1 MTMKTTLKLSIVATA
16 ILASNAY
23 AKTEL
28 KVGFNEAYNSPIY
41 HGMVTASKE
50 LKKLSGG
57 ELTMRLYEGGQLGS
71 VHEMLEQ
78 VSLGEIDMSMQVFGG
93 YAQYV
98 PELGALETAYI
109 VKDFDH
115 LRKIFNG
122 QWGLKIRAELEDNFD
137 LKPIDMWYFGV
148 RQTTSNRPINS
159 IDDMKGMKLRTP
171 NAKALIDYA
180 KATGAIP
187 SPIAYAEV
195 YLALQTNAVDGQEN
209 PIPSIEA
216 MKFYEVQ
223 KYLAMTNHV
232 VQDQTISINSDS
244 WDDLSEQEQKWL
256 ISALHA
262 GGAEAERR
270 INENTDK
277 YLALFKKS
285 GVTITHPDLAPF
297 RAAMKPYYAALD
309 KKYGEGFTQTLINEK

>member
-1 MTMKTTLKLSIVATA
+1 MKTTLKLSVIATA
-16 ILASNAY
+16 LLAANAY

-41 HGMVTASKE
+41 HGMVKAADE
-50 LKKLSGG
+50 LNKLSDG
-57 ELTMRLYEGGQLGS
+57 ELTLRLYEGGQLGN

-78 VSLGEIDMSMQVFGG
+78 VSLGELDMSMQVFGG

-109 VKDFDH
+109 VRDFDH
-115 LRKIFNG
+115 LQKIFNSD
-122 QWGLKIRAELEDNFD
+122 WGMKVRTELEQNFD
-137 LKPIDMWYFGV
+137 LKPIDSWYFGV

-159 IDDMKGMKLRTP
+159 IEDMQGMKLRTP
-171 NAKALIDYA
+171 NAKALVDYA
-180 KATGAIP
+180 KAMDAIP

-232 VQDQTISINSDS
+232 VQDQTISINSS
-244 WDDLSEQEQKWL
+244 RWGDLSEQEQQWL
-256 ISALHA
+256 MSALNA
-262 GGAEAERR
+262 GGEEAERR
-270 INENTDK
+270 IKENTDK
-277 YLALFKKS
+277 FLALFKES
-285 GVTITHPDLAPF
+285 GVTVTHPDLEPF

-309 KKYGEGFTQTLINEK
+309 KQYGKGFTQTLIDAK